1 MPDRQKVQTEP
12 QSEVIPTLEELG
24 IGFVP
29 FSPLGKGFLTGTIN
43 SKLEDVDRRYAIPR
57 FSEENIKANLV
68 LVNALSE
75 IADKK
80 NVTTGQLA
88 LAWILAQKPSITLIP
103 WTTKLDRDYT
113 CGRPLSRSFRKTNR
127 QIEINSD
134 AKY

>member
-12 QSEVIPTLEELG
+12 QSEIIPTLEELE
-24 IGFVP
+24 ICFVS

-88 LAWILAQKPSITLIP
+88 LAWILAQKPWITPIP

-113 CGRPLSRSFRKTNR
+113 CG
-127 QIEINSD
+127 
-134 AKY
+134 